1 MHVFFFLYI
10 HVTVGLLYYI
20 LAFFQKINP
29 NVNVNRMWKFSRGQF
44 KKWNFQVNQEKV
56 LQNFLSLGFWPA
68 LEFPCP
74 GVKLCFVWN

>member
-1 MHVFFFLYI
+1 MYFFFLYI

-29 NVNVNRMWKFSRGQF
+29 HVNVNRMWKFSRGQF

-56 LQNFLSLGFWPA
+56 L
-68 LEFPCP
+68 
-74 GVKLCFVWN
+74 